1 MKKLAAIILIS
12 IGLNANSQVDKV
24 AHFGVGYIS
33 GALTSGV
40 TLVHSNGKHEWLKSI
55 SFGAAVGT
63 AVGLGKE
70 IYDYKDYGLF
80 DWGDLGATVLGAV
93 AGSVHV
99 TFTINRYEK
108 KHLL

>member
-1 MKKLAAIILIS
+1 MKKLIIILS
-12 IGLNANSQVDKV
+12 FANIAHSQVDKV

-40 TLVHSNGKHEWLKSI
+40 TLVNSNGKNEWIKSI

-63 AVGLGKE
+63 AIGLGKE